1 MKTITFLLLC
11 LICIMTGNSQN
22 LISNGTFD
30 DATGWTVVNQYGTD
44 STNGLVEFTNGAV
57 TVGKLDATDGGWIH
71 MGFYTSVDLTAGWHQ
86 FDMEMNFE
94 GINEIWGEVYIGA
107 EEPVQNQ
114 EYFGDMQ
121 VLKAYNAWDCTQ
133 TYNGA
138 AVASGCDTTNPG
150 LFFIP
155 SDGTY
160 YLLFRSG
167 GSNFGTNGVVLDNFD
182 LVTSVAPDGMTSE
195 FNFDF
200 ETPTELQAYN
210 LSWNEDAINTV
221 TNGINPSSEV
231 AEISGVNDDWYSKFY
246 FQNSIGIDLSSGDRG
261 VSLKVKGPRALPVT
275 VKIENGGTAVEET
288 LEYTTPN
295 VWQELIF
302 DFTGAN
308 SVANTEIAVFFDI
321 EVNSDVVTDPQLNT
335 FQVDDFVFGE
345 FTTLSSSNFEIADLK
360 IYPNPTS
367 HLWNISTNNERITL
381 LEVYDITGKSVFS
394 TQPQSITSQIDS
406 SNFNTGLYILKIHT
420 DKGSISKKL
429 IKN

>member
-1 MKTITFLLLC
+1 MKNLTLLF
-11 LICIMTGNSQN
+11 ICYLTMNISYGQN
-22 LISNGTFD
+22 LITNGAFD

-44 STNGLVEFTNGAV
+44 STNGLVEFSEGSV
-57 TVGKLDATDGGWIH
+57 TVGKIDATDGGWIH
-71 MGFYTSVDLTAGWHQ
+71 MGFYTSVNLSAGWYQ
-86 FDMEMNFE
+86 FDMEMDFE

-107 EEPVQNQ
+107 AEPVQNQ

-121 VLKAYNAWDCTQ
+121 VLKAYNAWDCSQ

-155 SDGTY
+155 NDGTY

-182 LVTSVAPDGMTSE
+182 LVASVAPDGMTSE
-195 FNFDF
+195 FIFDF
-200 ETPTELQAYN
+200 ETPTELQVNN
-210 LSWNEDAINTV
+210 LSWNEDATNTL
-221 TNGINPSSEV
+221 TDGINSSIEV
-231 AEISGVNDDWYSKFY
+231 AEISGINDDWFSKFY
-246 FQNSIGIDLSSGDRG
+246 FQNSVGIDLSSGDRG

-308 SVANTEIAVFFDI
+308 SVSNTEIAVFFDI
-321 EVNSDVVTDPQLNT
+321 QVDSDVVTDPELNT
-335 FQVDDFVFGE
+335 FQIDDFVFGE
-345 FTTLSSSNFEIADLK
+345 FTTLSSRNFEIADLK

-381 LEVYDITGKSVFS
+381 LEVYDITGKRVFY
-394 TQPQSITSQIDS
+394 TQPQSVTSQIDS

>member
-1 MKTITFLLLC
+1 MKNLTLLF
-11 LICIMTGNSQN
+11 ICYLTMNISYGQN
-22 LISNGTFD
+22 LITNGAFD

-44 STNGLVEFTNGAV
+44 STNGLVEFSEGSV
-57 TVGKLDATDGGWIH
+57 TVGKIDATDGGWIH
-71 MGFYTSVDLTAGWHQ
+71 MGFYTSVNLSAGWYQ
-86 FDMEMNFE
+86 FDMEMDFE

-107 EEPVQNQ
+107 AEPVQNQ

-121 VLKAYNAWDCTQ
+121 VLKAYNAWDCSQ

-138 AVASGCDTTNPG
+138 AVASGCDTINPG

-155 SDGTY
+155 NDGTY

-182 LVTSVAPDGMTSE
+182 LVASVAPDGMTSE
-195 FNFDF
+195 FIFDF
-200 ETPTELQAYN
+200 ETPTELQVNN
-210 LSWNEDAINTV
+210 LSWNEDATNTL
-221 TNGINPSSEV
+221 TDGINSSIEV
-231 AEISGVNDDWYSKFY
+231 AEISGINDDWFSKFY
-246 FQNSIGIDLSSGDRG
+246 FQNSVGIDLSSGDRG

-308 SVANTEIAVFFDI
+308 SVSNTEIAVFFDI
-321 EVNSDVVTDPQLNT
+321 QVDSDVVTDPELNT
-335 FQVDDFVFGE
+335 FQIDDFVFGE
-345 FTTLSSSNFEIADLK
+345 FTTLSSRNFEIADLK

-381 LEVYDITGKSVFS
+381 LEVYDITGKRVFY
-394 TQPQSITSQIDS
+394 TQPQSVTSQIDS

>member
-1 MKTITFLLLC
+1 MKNLTLLF
-11 LICIMTGNSQN
+11 ICYLTMNISYGQN
-22 LISNGTFD
+22 LITNGAFD

-44 STNGLVEFTNGAV
+44 STNGLVEFSEGSV
-57 TVGKLDATDGGWIH
+57 TVGKIDATDGGWIH
-71 MGFYTSVDLTAGWHQ
+71 MGFYTSVNLSAGWYQ
-86 FDMEMNFE
+86 FDMEMDFE

-107 EEPVQNQ
+107 AEPVQNQ

-121 VLKAYNAWDCTQ
+121 VLKAYNAWDCSQ

-155 SDGTY
+155 NDGTY

-182 LVTSVAPDGMTSE
+182 LVASVAPDGMTSE
-195 FNFDF
+195 FIFDF
-200 ETPTELQAYN
+200 ETPTELQVYN
-210 LSWNEDAINTV
+210 LSWNEDATNTL
-221 TNGINPSSEV
+221 TDGINSSIEV
-231 AEISGVNDDWYSKFY
+231 AEISGINDDWFSKFY
-246 FQNSIGIDLSSGDRG
+246 FQNSVGIDLSSGDRG

-308 SVANTEIAVFFDI
+308 SVSNTEIAVFFDI
-321 EVNSDVVTDPQLNT
+321 QVDSDVVTDPELNT
-335 FQVDDFVFGE
+335 FQIDDFVFGE
-345 FTTLSSSNFEIADLK
+345 FTTLSSRNFEIADLK

-381 LEVYDITGKSVFS
+381 LEVYDITGKRVFY
-394 TQPQSITSQIDS
+394 TQPQSVTSQIDS